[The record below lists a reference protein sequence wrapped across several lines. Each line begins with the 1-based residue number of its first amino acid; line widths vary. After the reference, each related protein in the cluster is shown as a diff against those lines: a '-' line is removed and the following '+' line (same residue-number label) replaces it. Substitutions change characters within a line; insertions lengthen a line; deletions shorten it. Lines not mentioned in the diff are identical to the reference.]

1 MASYKPLVLISG
13 QISQLSGSDSL
24 DAQVNETEGV
34 PLTNGESSL
43 AITIGMPVYLT
54 TSASTCKMAKG
65 DAIGTAHVFG
75 LVKSAS
81 ISTGN
86 TGTIVTSGQL
96 SSTDWTSVVGS
107 TTLSIGLIYYL
118 SNAAYGQMTTTP
130 PTTGISIELGQA
142 ISTTAFQIRISRTI
156 AL

>member
-1 MASYKPLVLISG
+1 M
-13 QISQLSGSDSL
+13 
-24 DAQVNETEGV
+24 
-34 PLTNGESSL
+34 
-43 AITIGMPVYLT
+43 
-54 TSASTCKMAKG
+54 
-65 DAIGTAHVFG
+65 
-75 LVKSAS
+75 KSAS